1 MHYLRK
7 QGNMNKQSKE
17 TYKFQIPSR
26 FEIITF
32 RMTVEVMN
40 LLSGTTE
47 NKRGDKVS
55 NTVLFY
61 DLLSRMAVNAKVSND
76 FRRPLA
82 LRPGQAQYSELRL
95 AEQWQMNRTRL
106 RNLLDRME
114 QAGLIYTDRSL
125 VGSVMTFPS
134 VLGWSRPDKPYIRNP
149 VFFNA
154 D

>member
-1 MHYLRK
+1 
-7 QGNMNKQSKE
+7 MNKQSKE

-32 RMTVEVMN
+32 RMTTEVMN

-47 NKRGDKVS
+47 NKCGDKVS
-55 NTVLFY
+55 NTILFY

-114 QAGLIYTDRSL
+114 QTGLIYTNRSL
-125 VGSVMTFPS
+125 VGSVMAFPS

-149 VFFNA
+149 AFFNA

>member
-1 MHYLRK
+1 
-7 QGNMNKQSKE
+7 
-17 TYKFQIPSR
+17 
-26 FEIITF
+26 
-32 RMTVEVMN
+32 MTTEVMN

-55 NTVLFY
+55 NTILFY

-114 QAGLIYTDRSL
+114 QAGLIYTNRSL

-134 VLGWSRPDKPYIRNP
+134 VLGWSRSDKPYIRNP
-149 VFFNA
+149 VFFDA

>member
-1 MHYLRK
+1 
-7 QGNMNKQSKE
+7 
-17 TYKFQIPSR
+17 
-26 FEIITF
+26 
-32 RMTVEVMN
+32 MTAEVMN

-55 NTVLFY
+55 NTILFY
-61 DLLSRMAVNAKVSND
+61 DLLSRMSVNAKVSDD

-149 VFFNA
+149 AFFNA

>member
-1 MHYLRK
+1 
-7 QGNMNKQSKE
+7 
-17 TYKFQIPSR
+17 
-26 FEIITF
+26 
-32 RMTVEVMN
+32 MTTEVMN

-55 NTVLFY
+55 NTILFY
-61 DLLSRMAVNAKVSND
+61 DLLSRMAVNAKVSDD

-82 LRPGQAQYSELRL
+82 LQPGQAQYSELRL

-134 VLGWSRPDKPYIRNP
+134 VLGWSRPDKPYIRTLPFSMRIEPPAPDTVNLP
-149 VFFNA
+149 GCGLPHSQPHG
-154 D
+154 

>member
-1 MHYLRK
+1 
-7 QGNMNKQSKE
+7 
-17 TYKFQIPSR
+17 
-26 FEIITF
+26 
-32 RMTVEVMN
+32 MTSEVMN

-47 NKRGDKVS
+47 NRRGDKVS

>member
-1 MHYLRK
+1 
-7 QGNMNKQSKE
+7 MNKQSKD

-32 RMTVEVMN
+32 RMTTEVMN

-55 NTVLFY
+55 NTILFY

-76 FRRPLA
+76 FRRPLT
-82 LRPGQAQYSELRL
+82 LQPGQAQYSELRL

-114 QAGLIYTDRSL
+114 LAGLIYTDRSL
-125 VGSVMTFPS
+125 IGSVMTFPS

-149 VFFNA
+149 AFFNA

>member
-1 MHYLRK
+1 
-7 QGNMNKQSKE
+7 MNKLSKG

-32 RMTVEVMN
+32 RMTVEVMYMHC
-40 LLSGTTE
+40 GATE

-55 NTVLFY
+55 NTILFY
-61 DLLSRMAVNAKVSND
+61 DLLSRKAVNAKVSND

-82 LRPGQAQYSELRL
+82 LKPGQAQYSEIRL

-106 RNLLDRME
+106 RNVLDRME

-125 VGSVMTFPS
+125 VRSVITFPS
-134 VLGWSRPDKPYIRNP
+134 VLGWSRPDKTYIHNT
-149 VFFNA
+149 VFFNV

>member
-1 MHYLRK
+1 
-7 QGNMNKQSKE
+7 MNKLSKE

-40 LLSGTTE
+40 LLSGATE

-55 NTVLFY
+55 NTILFY
-61 DLLSRMAVNAKVSND
+61 DLLSRKAVNAKVSND

-82 LRPGQAQYSELRL
+82 LKPGQAQYSEIRL

-106 RNLLDRME
+106 RNVLDRME

-125 VGSVMTFPS
+125 VRSVITFPS
-134 VLGWSRPDKPYIRNP
+134 VLGWSRPDKTYIHNT
-149 VFFNA
+149 VFFNV

>member
-1 MHYLRK
+1 
-7 QGNMNKQSKE
+7 MNKQSKE

-40 LLSGTTE
+40 LLSGATE

-55 NTVLFY
+55 NTILFY
-61 DLLSRMAVNAKVSND
+61 DLLSRKAVNAKVSND

-82 LRPGQAQYSELRL
+82 LKPGQAQYSEIRL

-106 RNLLDRME
+106 RNVLDRME

-125 VGSVMTFPS
+125 VRSVITFPS
-134 VLGWSRPDKPYIRNP
+134 VLGWSRPDKTYIHNT
-149 VFFNA
+149 VFFNV

>member
-1 MHYLRK
+1 
-7 QGNMNKQSKE
+7 MNKQSKE

-76 FRRPLA
+76 FRRPSGIA
-82 LRPGQAQYSELRL
+82 TGTGAVFGASPRGA
-95 AEQWQMNRTRL
+95 M
-106 RNLLDRME
+106 
-114 QAGLIYTDRSL
+114 AG
-125 VGSVMTFPS
+125 
-134 VLGWSRPDKPYIRNP
+134 
-149 VFFNA
+149 
-154 D
+154 

>member
-1 MHYLRK
+1 
-7 QGNMNKQSKE
+7 
-17 TYKFQIPSR
+17 
-26 FEIITF
+26 
-32 RMTVEVMN
+32 MTAEVMN

-114 QAGLIYTDRSL
+114 QAGLIYTSRSL

-134 VLGWSRPDKPYIRNP
+134 VLGWSCSDKPYIRNP

>member
-1 MHYLRK
+1 
-7 QGNMNKQSKE
+7 MNKLSKG

-32 RMTVEVMN
+32 RMTTEVMN
-40 LLSGTTE
+40 LLSGATE
-47 NKRGDKVS
+47 NKRGDKIS
-55 NTVLFY
+55 NITLFY
-61 DLLSRMAVNAKVSND
+61 DLMSRMAVNAKVSDD

-82 LRPGQAQYSELRL
+82 LKPGQAQYSELRL
-95 AEQWQMNRTRL
+95 AEQWQMNRTRM
-106 RNLLDRME
+106 RNLLDKME
-114 QAGLIYTDRSL
+114 QAGLIHTSRSTI
-125 VGSVMTFPS
+125 GSVMTFPC

>member
-1 MHYLRK
+1 
-7 QGNMNKQSKE
+7 MNKLSKE

-32 RMTVEVMN
+32 IMTVEVMF

-55 NTVLFY
+55 NTILFY
-61 DLLSRMAVNAKVSND
+61 DLLSRKAVNAKVSND

-82 LRPGQAQYSELRL
+82 LKPGQAQYSEIRL

-106 RNLLDRME
+106 RNVLDRME

-125 VGSVMTFPS
+125 VRSVITFPS
-134 VLGWSRPDKPYIRNP
+134 VLGWSRPDKTYIHNT
-149 VFFNA
+149 VFFNV

>member
-1 MHYLRK
+1 
-7 QGNMNKQSKE
+7 MNKLSKG

-40 LLSGTTE
+40 MLSGATE

-55 NTVLFY
+55 NTILFY
-61 DLLSRMAVNAKVSND
+61 DLLSRKAVNAKVSND

-82 LRPGQAQYSELRL
+82 LKPGQAQYSEIRL

-106 RNLLDRME
+106 RNVLDRME

-125 VGSVMTFPS
+125 VRSVITFPS
-134 VLGWSRPDKPYIRNP
+134 VLGWSRPDKTYIHNT
-149 VFFNA
+149 VFFNV

>member
-1 MHYLRK
+1 
-7 QGNMNKQSKE
+7 
-17 TYKFQIPSR
+17 
-26 FEIITF
+26 
-32 RMTVEVMN
+32 MTAEVMN
-40 LLSGTTE
+40 LLSGAPE
-47 NKRGDKVS
+47 NKRGDKIS

-61 DLLSRMAVNAKVSND
+61 DLLSRMVVNAKVSDD

-149 VFFNA
+149 AFFNA

>member
-1 MHYLRK
+1 
-7 QGNMNKQSKE
+7 
-17 TYKFQIPSR
+17 
-26 FEIITF
+26 
-32 RMTVEVMN
+32 MTTEVMN

-55 NTVLFY
+55 NTILFY

-76 FRRPLA
+76 FRRPLT
-82 LRPGQAQYSELRL
+82 LQPGQAQYSELRL

-114 QAGLIYTDRSL
+114 LAGLIYTDRSL
-125 VGSVMTFPS
+125 IGSVMTFPS

-149 VFFNA
+149 AFFNA

>member
-1 MHYLRK
+1 
-7 QGNMNKQSKE
+7 MNKLSKG

-40 LLSGTTE
+40 LLSGATE

-55 NTVLFY
+55 NTILFY
-61 DLLSRMAVNAKVSND
+61 DLLSRKAVNAKVSND

-82 LRPGQAQYSELRL
+82 LKPGQAQYSEIRL

-106 RNLLDRME
+106 RNVLDRME

-125 VGSVMTFPS
+125 VRSVMTFPS
-134 VLGWSRPDKPYIRNP
+134 VLGWSRPDKTYIHNT
-149 VFFNA
+149 VFFNV

>member
-1 MHYLRK
+1 
-7 QGNMNKQSKE
+7 MNKLSKD

-32 RMTVEVMN
+32 RMTTEVMN

-55 NTVLFY
+55 NTILFY

-76 FRRPLA
+76 FRRPLT
-82 LRPGQAQYSELRL
+82 LQPGQAQYSELRL

-125 VGSVMTFPS
+125 IGSVMTFPS

-149 VFFNA
+149 AFFNA

>member
-1 MHYLRK
+1 
-7 QGNMNKQSKE
+7 MNKLSKE

-32 RMTVEVMN
+32 RMTTEVMN
-40 LLSGTTE
+40 LLSGATE
-47 NKRGDKVS
+47 NKRGDKIS
-55 NTVLFY
+55 NITLFY
-61 DLLSRMAVNAKVSND
+61 DLLSRMAVNAKVSDD

-95 AEQWQMNRTRL
+95 AEQWH
-106 RNLLDRME
+106 
-114 QAGLIYTDRSL
+114 RSL

-149 VFFNA
+149 AFFNA

>member
-1 MHYLRK
+1 
-7 QGNMNKQSKE
+7 MNKLSKG

-32 RMTVEVMN
+32 RMTTEVMN

-55 NTVLFY
+55 NTILFY
-61 DLLSRMAVNAKVSND
+61 DLLSRKAVNAKVSND

-82 LRPGQAQYSELRL
+82 LKPGQAQYSEIRL

-106 RNLLDRME
+106 RNVLDRME

-125 VGSVMTFPS
+125 VRSVITFPS
-134 VLGWSRPDKPYIRNP
+134 VLGWSRPDKTYIHNT
-149 VFFNA
+149 VFFNV

>member
-1 MHYLRK
+1 
-7 QGNMNKQSKE
+7 
-17 TYKFQIPSR
+17 
-26 FEIITF
+26 
-32 RMTVEVMN
+32 MTVEVMN

-47 NKRGDKVS
+47 NRRGDKIS
-55 NTVLFY
+55 NITLFY
-61 DLLSRMAVNAKVSND
+61 DLLSRMAVNAKVLND

-82 LRPGQAQYSELRL
+82 LQPGQAQYSELRL

-149 VFFNA
+149 AFFNA

>member
-1 MHYLRK
+1 MTKTIKDEY
-7 QGNMNKQSKE
+7 Q
-17 TYKFQIPSR
+17 FQLPSH
-26 FEIITF
+26 FDFITF
-32 RMTVEVMN
+32 RMTTEAMS
-40 LLSGTTE
+40 LLNGTTE
-47 NKRGDKVS
+47 NRHGERIS
-55 NTVLFY
+55 NLALFY
-61 DLLSRMAVNAKVSND
+61 DLLSKMAVLPKVSND

-114 QAGLIYTDRSL
+114 QAGLIYTNRSL

-149 VFFNA
+149 AFFNA

>member
-1 MHYLRK
+1 
-7 QGNMNKQSKE
+7 MNKLSKG

-40 LLSGTTE
+40 LLSGATE

-55 NTVLFY
+55 NTILFY
-61 DLLSRMAVNAKVSND
+61 DLLSRKAVNAKVSND

-82 LRPGQAQYSELRL
+82 LKPGQAQYSEIRL

-106 RNLLDRME
+106 RNVLDRME

-125 VGSVMTFPS
+125 VRSVITFPS
-134 VLGWSRPDKPYIRNP
+134 VLGWGRPDKTYIHNT
-149 VFFNA
+149 VFFNV

>member
-1 MHYLRK
+1 
-7 QGNMNKQSKE
+7 MNKLSKG

-40 LLSGTTE
+40 LLSGATE

-55 NTVLFY
+55 NTILFY
-61 DLLSRMAVNAKVSND
+61 DLLSRKAVNAKVSND

-82 LRPGQAQYSELRL
+82 LKPGQAQYSEIRL

-106 RNLLDRME
+106 RNVLDRME

-125 VGSVMTFPS
+125 VRSVITFPS
-134 VLGWSRPDKPYIRNP
+134 VLGWSRPDKTYIHNT
-149 VFFNA
+149 VFFYV

>member
-1 MHYLRK
+1 
-7 QGNMNKQSKE
+7 MNKLSKG

-40 LLSGTTE
+40 LLSGATE

-55 NTVLFY
+55 NTILFY
-61 DLLSRMAVNAKVSND
+61 DLLSRKAVNAKVSND

-82 LRPGQAQYSELRL
+82 LKPGQAQYSEIRL
-95 AEQWQMNRTRL
+95 AEQWQMNRTRS
-106 RNLLDRME
+106 RNVLDRME

-125 VGSVMTFPS
+125 VRSVITFPS
-134 VLGWSRPDKPYIRNP
+134 VLGWSRPDKTYIHNT
-149 VFFNA
+149 VFFNV

>member
-1 MHYLRK
+1 
-7 QGNMNKQSKE
+7 
-17 TYKFQIPSR
+17 
-26 FEIITF
+26 
-32 RMTVEVMN
+32 MTVEVMN
-40 LLSGTTE
+40 LLSGATE

-55 NTVLFY
+55 NTILFY

-114 QAGLIYTDRSL
+114 QAGLIYTNRSL

-149 VFFNA
+149 AFFNA

>member
-1 MHYLRK
+1 
-7 QGNMNKQSKE
+7 
-17 TYKFQIPSR
+17 
-26 FEIITF
+26 
-32 RMTVEVMN
+32 MTAEVMN

-82 LRPGQAQYSELRL
+82 LQPGQAQYSELRL

-114 QAGLIYTDRSL
+114 QAGLIYTSRSL

-134 VLGWSRPDKPYIRNP
+134 VLGWSCSDKPYIRNP

>member
-1 MHYLRK
+1 
-7 QGNMNKQSKE
+7 MNKQSKE
-17 TYKFQIPSR
+17 AYKFQIPAR
-26 FEIITF
+26 FEFITF
-32 RMTVEVMN
+32 RMTVEAMI
-40 LLSGTTE
+40 LLAGTTE
-47 NKRGDKVS
+47 NRRGDKVG
-55 NTVLFY
+55 NTILFY
-61 DLLSRMAVNAKVSND
+61 DLLSRMAVNAKVSDD

-82 LRPGQAQYSELRL
+82 LQPGQAQYSELCL
-95 AEQWQMNRTRL
+95 AEQWQMNRTRM

-125 VGSVMTFPS
+125 VGSVMTFPC

>member
-1 MHYLRK
+1 
-7 QGNMNKQSKE
+7 MNKLSKG

-40 LLSGTTE
+40 LLSGATE

-55 NTVLFY
+55 NTILFY
-61 DLLSRMAVNAKVSND
+61 DLLSRKAVNAKVSND

-82 LRPGQAQYSELRL
+82 LKPGQAQYSEIRL

-106 RNLLDRME
+106 RNVLDRME

-125 VGSVMTFPS
+125 VRSVITFPS
-134 VLGWSRPDKPYIRNP
+134 VLGWSRPDKTYIHNT
-149 VFFNA
+149 VFFHVY
-154 D
+154 

>member
-1 MHYLRK
+1 
-7 QGNMNKQSKE
+7 MNKQSKD

-26 FEIITF
+26 IEIITF
-32 RMTVEVMN
+32 RMTAD
-40 LLSGTTE
+40 LLFNDTATTE

-55 NTVLFY
+55 NTILFY
-61 DLLSRMAVNAKVSND
+61 DLLSRMAVNAKVSDD

-82 LRPGQAQYSELRL
+82 LQPGQAQYSELRL

-149 VFFNA
+149 AFFNA

>member
-1 MHYLRK
+1 
-7 QGNMNKQSKE
+7 MNKQFKE
-17 TYKFQIPSR
+17 TYRFQILAR
-26 FEIITF
+26 FEFITF
-32 RMTVEVMN
+32 RMTTEAMI
-40 LLSGTTE
+40 LLAGTTE
-47 NKRGDKVS
+47 NRRGDKVG
-55 NTVLFY
+55 NTTLFY

-82 LRPGQAQYSELRL
+82 LQPGQAQYSELRL
-95 AEQWQMNRTRL
+95 SEQWQMNRTRM

-114 QAGLIYTDRSL
+114 QAGLIYTNRSL